1 MPSNVNHVQT
11 DAVLER
17 SGLARSGEWVLARGA
32 VSSKYMNARIAER
45 RRGPA
50 SKKQLKAQF
59 VATERTFFYVAYN
72 VELVWAHPWESVT
85 SLEVTHKSKGVA
97 GPGMFMGG
105 GRPEFVDLEMVVD
118 GQTIDL
124 TLGNYGLFGAAGGI
138 DQQELLAAF
147 KNAKRQF

>member
-1 MPSNVNHVQT
+1 
-11 DAVLER
+11 
-17 SGLARSGEWVLARGA
+17 
-32 VSSKYMNARIAER
+32 MNARIAER
-45 RRGPA
+45 RKGPA

-72 VELVWAHPWESVT
+72 VELVWAHPWESVD

-118 GQTIDL
+118 GRTIDL

-138 DQQELLAAF
+138 DQQELLSAF